1 MNNTERKG
9 RMFLTFIFNVHILS
23 DNNEN
28 VKTRQ
33 NGSISLTLYVD
44 HAFTILF
51 YKYLSC
57 VPGVDGKIHPE
68 GVVQHRR

>member
-9 RMFLTFIFNVHILS
+9 RMFLTFIFNVHIFLS

-33 NGSISLTLYVD
+33 NGSMSLTLYVD
-44 HAFTILF
+44 HAITILF
-51 YKYLSC
+51 
-57 VPGVDGKIHPE
+57 
-68 GVVQHRR
+68 